1 MLNTTIE
8 INAPADVMLNCIR
21 EVIKSYDP
29 TFFYVN
35 QKALSIFFA
44 STSLSLFKYRLKKT
58 IDSKMCNKAVEY
70 GWLIS
75 IQSIS
80 DNNSRL
86 HILCDC
92 YLGHSDNQGYII
104 EFLAEFMRRVE
115 ERLT

>member
-44 STSLSLFKYRLKKT
+44 STSLSLFK
-58 IDSKMCNKAVEY
+58 
-70 GWLIS
+70 
-75 IQSIS
+75 
-80 DNNSRL
+80 SR
-86 HILCDC
+86 
-92 YLGHSDNQGYII
+92 
-104 EFLAEFMRRVE
+104 VVK
-115 ERLT
+115 